1 MVYLSIVGKH
11 PVGCNW
17 VNTYKFNPDGTVK
30 RPKSRLVAKGYTQLK
45 GLDYLDT
52 FSPVAKLST
61 LRMLLSLAA
70 AKNWSIKQLDIRN
83 AFLYGDLNEEI
94 YMTIPQGY
102 TELIGRSYPPNSVCR
117 LHKSLYGLKQASR
130 QWNHKLSTVISS
142 AGFVQAS
149 SDHSLF
155 VQHSASTFVA
165 ALVYVDDILIMGNDD
180 VAIENF
186 KDSLKHAFKLC
197 DLGDA
202 KYFLGFEIA
211 RNATGISINQRK
223 YTLELL
229 QVDGYLGCKPV
240 SVPMEPNS
248 KLSDTSG
255 DLLPDPSV
263 YRKIVGKLLYLTH
276 TRPNIT
282 YAVHKLS
289 QFMSAPHVDHLKAA
303 QRVLHYLKHDPAQ
316 GLFYSASSSASLTA
330 FVMLIGHLV

>member
-1 MVYLSIVGKH
+1 M
-11 PVGCNW
+11 
-17 VNTYKFNPDGTVK
+17 NTYKFNPDGTVE
-30 RPKSRLVAKGYTQLK
+30 RPKSRLVAKGYTQLE

-165 ALVYVDDILIMGNDD
+165 ALVYVDDILIVGNDD
-180 VAIENF
+180 MAIENF
-186 KDSLKHAFKLC
+186 KDSLKHAFKLRI
-197 DLGDA
+197 LVMQSIFLVS
-202 KYFLGFEIA
+202 KLREMLLGFL
-211 RNATGISINQRK
+211 SINKSIRWNCFK
-223 YTLELL
+223 LMATLDANLSL
-229 QVDGYLGCKPV
+229 FLWNQI
-240 SVPMEPNS
+240 PNS
-248 KLSDTSG
+248 QTL
-255 DLLPDPSV
+255 
-263 YRKIVGKLLYLTH
+263 
-276 TRPNIT
+276 
-282 YAVHKLS
+282 
-289 QFMSAPHVDHLKAA
+289 
-303 QRVLHYLKHDPAQ
+303 RVI
-316 GLFYSASSSASLTA
+316 FC
-330 FVMLIGHLV
+330 LILRFTGRS